1 VVSHGGFEV
10 VVVEEATER
19 ERRERDV
26 GWKRKN
32 KEKNLTSGQLW
43 TRFSSCSGHEIHPYL

>member
-19 ERRERDV
+19 ERRQRCRLE
-26 GWKRKN
+26 
-32 KEKNLTSGQLW
+32 EKK
-43 TRFSSCSGHEIHPYL
+43 